1 MLALKAYHDTQ
12 RLHKMTQS
20 LEIQKIDRDLG
31 LKKMLGMA
39 FEHAWYVNAHQMDDH
54 RLVYFI
60 GRYASLKV
68 AGTPLF
74 WQLLEREL
82 LRILDS
88 DF

>member
-1 MLALKAYHDTQ
+1 
-12 RLHKMTQS
+12 
-20 LEIQKIDRDLG
+20 
-31 LKKMLGMA
+31 MLGMA
-39 FEHAWYVNAHQMDDH
+39 FEHAWYVNAHQIDDH